1 MKSQR
6 ARILPAI
13 ILGPF
18 ITGINALA
26 VDGIQQPC
34 GSTYKKR
41 RCADEEPHP
50 VCGAKPGIHNRS
62 SGPAGCRGAV
72 LIKRQRG
79 DKIHVADRLRNLIP
93 RRIAPDHDGIGPV

>member
-1 MKSQR
+1 MKSQL

-13 ILGPF
+13 ILRPF

-26 VDGIQQPC
+26 VDGIQQPR

-41 RCADEEPHP
+41 ACSDEEPP
-50 VCGAKPGIHNRS
+50 EVCGAKPDILNRS
-62 SGPAGCRGAV
+62 SGPAGCRGTV

-79 DKIHVADRLRNLIP
+79 DKIHVADGCATCFLP
-93 RRIAPDHDGIGPV
+93 G

>member
-1 MKSQR
+1 MKSQL

-13 ILGPF
+13 ILRPF

-34 GSTYKKR
+34 GSTYKR
-41 RCADEEPHP
+41 IPCSDEEPP
-50 VCGAKPGIHNRS
+50 EVCGVGRTFTIQARVRLEAEKS
-62 SGPAGCRGAV
+62 V

-79 DKIHVADRLRNLIP
+79 DKIHVADGCATCFLP
-93 RRIAPDHDGIGPV
+93 G